1 MNNVISKNI
10 DKFKS
15 VFVSVNF
22 FLPIDELTASR
33 NALLALVMK
42 KSSSVFASEKEL
54 ERKLASLYD
63 ARLDVDID
71 KFSNSLCLKYTIEC
85 INGVKDINVVD
96 DAISILYDI
105 ILNPKIV
112 MQDGNKAFEPEIV
125 SREKQNLLQKIVE
138 ERDNKRKY
146 ALKQLEKYMFK
157 NSGYGINLLGNL
169 ESINNISG
177 EELFAHYEYMLKN
190 SNIVVEAVGNLCGH
204 ENIANDIYNHIIQN
218 IDNNPSFECE
228 RIVDLF
234 SASHEPEINK
244 EIQDINQSVLTIG
257 CSLGDISKE
266 DSYKA
271 MVYAQVLGGSP
282 ASKLFQNVREKESLA
297 YFAKAMYNRQKEAIY
312 LFSGIAPQN
321 YDKAKKVMLNQLE
334 EIKNGNVTDIELN
347 AAKQNII
354 FGYNDARDSKYEYA
368 KIILANEMYFKNQ
381 VEIDEIIEKIRSVT
395 LSDVIDIANKVK
407 VEQVFL
413 LGGIENE

>member
-1 MNNVISKNI
+1 
-10 DKFKS
+10 
-15 VFVSVNF
+15 
-22 FLPIDELTASR
+22 
-33 NALLALVMK
+33 
-42 KSSSVFASEKEL
+42 
-54 ERKLASLYD
+54 
-63 ARLDVDID
+63 
-71 KFSNSLCLKYTIEC
+71 
-85 INGVKDINVVD
+85 
-96 DAISILYDI
+96 
-105 ILNPKIV
+105 
-112 MQDGNKAFEPEIV
+112 
-125 SREKQNLLQKIVE
+125 VE

-157 NSGYGINLLGNL
+157 NTGYGINLLGNP

-204 ENIANDIYNHIIQN
+204 ENLANDIYNHIIQK

-228 RIVDLF
+228 RIVDL
-234 SASHEPEINK
+234 SNASHEPKINK

-257 CSLGDISKE
+257 CSLGDIPKE

-354 FGYNDARDSKYEYA
+354 FAYNDAIDSKYEYA

-395 LSDVIDIANKVK
+395 LSDVVGFANKVK
-407 VEQVFL
+407 VEQIFL
-413 LGGIENE
+413 LGGIGNE

>member
-218 IDNNPSFECE
+218 IDNNRSFECE

-407 VEQVFL
+407 GEQVFL

>member
-381 VEIDEIIEKIRSVT
+381 VEIDKILEKIRSVT